1 MFLNYRLLEIDALDR
16 EPSIVV
22 IARNYPHECNSN
34 ICGHGP
40 LMNSY
45 LVSSLYIQPMIN
57 YILNTCLKKIGLY
70 NFIGNHVQNKNMS
83 VWFLKTFRPPSKNE
97 EDEQKRIQEKK
108 REKIMLLREVQRS
121 PSPDAQ
127 LVFITQLD
135 REAMSRSSRRTRSDI
150 TSERPPSELKFNPF
164 HLERFEKIRNK
175 QKKKFFAKIQL

>member
-1 MFLNYRLLEIDALDR
+1 MR
-16 EPSIVV
+16 
-22 IARNYPHECNSN
+22 
-34 ICGHGP
+34 
-40 LMNSY
+40 
-45 LVSSLYIQPMIN
+45 
-57 YILNTCLKKIGLY
+57 
-70 NFIGNHVQNKNMS
+70 
-83 VWFLKTFRPPSKNE
+83 
-97 EDEQKRIQEKK
+97 QEKK